1 MLNAAILVR
10 EDTLLRLR
18 LEGQRY
24 CLQWGWP
31 GNWRVVYEGDALV
44 HRRTVGGRTAK
55 YEFRSVE
62 QLRYD
67 FERDAEEAQASR
79 R

>member
-1 MLNAAILVR
+1 MLKASILVD
-10 EDTLLRLR
+10 EDTMLRLR

-31 GNWRVVYEGDALV
+31 GNWRVVYEGDGRT
-44 HRRTVGGRTAK
+44 HRRVIGGRNAE
-55 YEFRSVE
+55 YGFRSVE

-67 FERDAEEAQASR
+67 FERDAEEAKASR